1 MEIKEC
7 KHQKSSPHLIYELFA
22 LLCMCNE
29 MLKKTTTAIKL
40 DGLSW
45 TLQQAEQKPNY
56 HHCVFSPRG
65 EILQAQGVAMG
76 AGAVML

>member
-1 MEIKEC
+1 MRC
-7 KHQKSSPHLIYELFA
+7 
-22 LLCMCNE
+22 
-29 MLKKTTTAIKL
+29 LKKTAIKL

-56 HHCVFSPRG
+56 HHCVFAPRG

-76 AGAVML
+76 AGTVML